1 MFMAKKALAAANV
14 DIPLEEIVIGING
27 ELKS

>member
-1 MFMAKKALAAANV
+1 MFMAKKALASANV
-14 DIPLEEIVIGING
+14 DIPLKEIVIGVNG